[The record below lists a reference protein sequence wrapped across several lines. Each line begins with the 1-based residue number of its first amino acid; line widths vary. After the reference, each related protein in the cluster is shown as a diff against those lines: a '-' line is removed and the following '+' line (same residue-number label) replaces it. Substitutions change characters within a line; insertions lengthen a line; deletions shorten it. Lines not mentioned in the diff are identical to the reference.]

1 MTPETRSEDDI
12 MFSSE
17 DGVSNGIEVY
27 LGGGQ
32 NIASSEIVRQWQPH
46 AELFARD
53 PDSGDDTWQFDPGDF
68 DVDNGAVVRFY
79 GCLTSNTSCA
89 DGTIKNLKDYLSVDE
104 DTSNGRAFGNTAP
117 WLGVNAS
124 VPASE
129 DVLILAIY
137 YRTSDTEDLIGGQ
150 TYRTCSDNTSPSE
163 NDDVW
168 SCAGTATLSTNDNN
182 DNVVYTEDEIDKN
195 AALVVRAKSDGD
207 QQSVNLFLVETGR
220 FSGQYEGY
228 VRLTDANGDG
238 RDAEASDPMM
248 DNDWGRVIADGTA
261 VGTVD
266 DDYAGAAVLGVE
278 SGPLTIEYNDTDG
291 RTRPLRIEIDRQPP
305 AISITSPVHGTS
317 SDDHTPDYN
326 GSIED
331 TDSGIVADSF
341 RLVID
346 NEIDAMDDGAKNSDF
361 ALDES
366 VLRGINVVPEP
377 PKTIVTHAGEYY
389 GYGSSAAVI
398 GAAWPMDLYDLGR
411 ESCGDQDRCHIKA
424 DRHDDGANNATF
436 SDSIRLNLQDGGD
449 EAETR
454 DREYQVDFQA
464 FAMDRAGN
472 IGFSDSDPSNPR
484 FINDLGE
491 PAGERN
497 PGNVFGYYSAH
508 IITLDEKDP
517 EVKPDRSATGFY
529 GTNSDGNMI
538 VDRSGVMV
546 VFDGPI
552 DASSVT
558 TDTFAVDL
566 DEDTA
571 ATVTDVDVE
580 KNYVFLKLADMLDSD
595 ATPMVEIA
603 VGGKVEDMAGNETFA
618 NEFDQFAVKDGI
630 TPRLT
635 VTLSGGSGT
644 GTGSES
650 AEKLTKDRI
659 TVHVESDEMLQ
670 GSPRIIVACSS
681 ISWNTKSGDSTI
693 SHDIDDLVANR
704 SGAFSDRPSEDPA
717 HHNAESVEHGCRR

>member
-1 MTPETRSEDDI
+1 M
-12 MFSSE
+12 
-17 DGVSNGIEVY
+17 
-27 LGGGQ
+27 
-32 NIASSEIVRQWQPH
+32 
-46 AELFARD
+46 
-53 PDSGDDTWQFDPGDF
+53 
-68 DVDNGAVVRFY
+68 
-79 GCLTSNTSCA
+79 
-89 DGTIKNLKDYLSVDE
+89 
-104 DTSNGRAFGNTAP
+104 
-117 WLGVNAS
+117 
-124 VPASE
+124 
-129 DVLILAIY
+129 
-137 YRTSDTEDLIGGQ
+137 
-150 TYRTCSDNTSPSE
+150 
-163 NDDVW
+163 
-168 SCAGTATLSTNDNN
+168 
-182 DNVVYTEDEIDKN
+182 
-195 AALVVRAKSDGD
+195 
-207 QQSVNLFLVETGR
+207 
-220 FSGQYEGY
+220 
-228 VRLTDANGDG
+228 
-238 RDAEASDPMM
+238 
-248 DNDWGRVIADGTA
+248 
-261 VGTVD
+261 
-266 DDYAGAAVLGVE
+266 
-278 SGPLTIEYNDTDG
+278 
-291 RTRPLRIEIDRQPP
+291 
-305 AISITSPVHGTS
+305 
-317 SDDHTPDYN
+317 
-326 GSIED
+326 
-331 TDSGIVADSF
+331 
-341 RLVID
+341 
-346 NEIDAMDDGAKNSDF
+346 
-361 ALDES
+361 
-366 VLRGINVVPEP
+366 
-377 PKTIVTHAGEYY
+377 
-389 GYGSSAAVI
+389 
-398 GAAWPMDLYDLGR
+398 
-411 ESCGDQDRCHIKA
+411 
-424 DRHDDGANNATF
+424 
-436 SDSIRLNLQDGGD
+436 NLQDGN
-449 EAETR
+449 EQAPTR

-659 TVHVESDEMLQ
+659 TVHVESDELLQ
-670 GSPRIIVACSS
+670 GSPRIIVACSG
-681 ISWNTKSGDSTI
+681 ISWNTMSGDTKVSN
-693 SHDIDDLVANR
+693 DIDDLVANR
-704 SGAFSDRPSEDPA
+704 SGAFTDRPSETPERETAPA
-717 HHNAESVEHGCRR
+717 SKADAFAASAYYDYTCGYDVNEDKFDDDYAIDDVSSLNRSGTTWEFTWQNPSGDAQQAARCFADRGGVRTRPFAVLRRRWRRPGELGIDIG

>member
-1 MTPETRSEDDI
+1 MIDTR
-12 MFSSE
+12 
-17 DGVSNGIEVY
+17 
-27 LGGGQ
+27 Q
-32 NIASSEIVRQWQPH
+32 
-46 AELFARD
+46 
-53 PDSGDDTWQFDPGDF
+53 
-68 DVDNGAVVRFY
+68 
-79 GCLTSNTSCA
+79 
-89 DGTIKNLKDYLSVDE
+89 
-104 DTSNGRAFGNTAP
+104 
-117 WLGVNAS
+117 
-124 VPASE
+124 
-129 DVLILAIY
+129 
-137 YRTSDTEDLIGGQ
+137 
-150 TYRTCSDNTSPSE
+150 
-163 NDDVW
+163 
-168 SCAGTATLSTNDNN
+168 
-182 DNVVYTEDEIDKN
+182 
-195 AALVVRAKSDGD
+195 
-207 QQSVNLFLVETGR
+207 
-220 FSGQYEGY
+220 
-228 VRLTDANGDG
+228 
-238 RDAEASDPMM
+238 
-248 DNDWGRVIADGTA
+248 DWGHVIGDGTA
-261 VGTVD
+261 VGTVV

-278 SGPLTIEYNDTDG
+278 SGPLTIEYKDTDG
-291 RTRPLRIEIDRQPP
+291 RTRTLRIEIDRQPP

-366 VLRGINVVPEP
+366 VLRGINVVPETG
-377 PKTIVTHAGEYY
+377 KATVSHAGEYS
-389 GYGSSAAVI
+389 GYGDSTPAI

-411 ESCGDQDRCHIKA
+411 ESCGEQDLCHIKA
-424 DRHDDGANNATF
+424 DRHDDGSNTATF
-436 SDSIRLNLQDGGD
+436 SDSIRLNLRDGN
-449 EAETR
+449 EQAPTR

-580 KNYVFLKLADMLDSD
+580 KNYVFLKLAGELDSD

-670 GSPRIIVACSS
+670 GSHHGSPSSAAC
-681 ISWNTKSGDSTI
+681 
-693 SHDIDDLVANR
+693 
-704 SGAFSDRPSEDPA
+704 
-717 HHNAESVEHGCRR
+717 